1 MNWQGQVLGMFV
13 FGAMALKALLPFTP
27 HCVVW
32 PAIMCTTVEIEI
44 EIHELGYLR
53 L

>member
-1 MNWQGQVLGMFV
+1 MNWQGQALGMSV
-13 FGAMALKALLPFTP
+13 FGAAALKALLPLTLLR
-27 HCVVW
+27 VVW